1 MQAIARVNRVEEK
14 KDYGY
19 IIDYAGVLGEM
30 DPALKTYSALAE
42 FEAEDLQ
49 GVVTQN
55 LEEIEREGPNWALTC
70 SVPNPSY
77 RPESPFGRA
86 VAGMGRFGA
95 SLTIRIAKLVVVVGE
110 NRQFV
115 ALRQRA
121 A

>member
-1 MQAIARVNRVEEK
+1 MSLEK
-14 KDYGY
+14 KEV
-19 IIDYAGVLGEM
+19 IRIVRERF
-30 DPALKTYSALAE
+30 KELAPE
-42 FEAEDLQ
+42 LPIEPRDLR
-49 GVVTQN
+49 